1 MNRRVIYAVVA
12 AVVLALVGCR
22 SNKVIPDDT
31 LAEIFHDA
39 FLVNAYIGEERVN
52 LDSLRIYEP
61 VFNRYGYTAEDVVYT
76 VGNFSRRKSARLG
89 EVVERAIS
97 RLDKE
102 NKYHAGKVVILDTIK
117 NVALRTFT
125 REIYRDTLIKAS
137 KRADSTAM
145 KLEFFPVGKGEYTI
159 KYSYRCKGNIDKYP
173 RRAEFYFVDENGFRS
188 GYSSVSLRQAGGV
201 NRTVIARDNG
211 LRLVVKL
218 GDLEYKKPEKGKGKS
233 KRKKGNSYPK
243 DQSIIIRNLSITSKM
258 GEKEA
263 IDSLFK
269 KYVDIKIFADG
280 FPFKKDSL
288 ALSADT
294 TRVSTPTSRND

>member
-1 MNRRVIYAVVA
+1 MNRRVIYAVLA
-12 AVVLALVGCR
+12 AVVLALTGCR

-39 FLVNAYIGEERVN
+39 FLVNAYIGEERVD

-97 RLDKE
+97 RLDQE
-102 NKYHAGKVVILDTIK
+102 NKYYAGKVVILDTIK
-117 NVALRTFT
+117 QVALRTFT
-125 REIYRDTLIKAS
+125 REIYCDTLIKAS

-173 RRAEFYFVDENGFRS
+173 RRAEFYFVDEMASAAVIHRS
-188 GYSSVSLRQAGGV
+188 RCVRRVVS
-201 NRTVIARDNG
+201 IA
-211 LRLVVKL
+211 
-218 GDLEYKKPEKGKGKS
+218 P
-233 KRKKGNSYPK
+233 
-243 DQSIIIRNLSITSKM
+243 
-258 GEKEA
+258 
-263 IDSLFK
+263 
-269 KYVDIKIFADG
+269 
-280 FPFKKDSL
+280 
-288 ALSADT
+288 
-294 TRVSTPTSRND
+294 

>member
-1 MNRRVIYAVVA
+1 MNRRVIYAVLS
-12 AVVLALVGCR
+12 AVVLALTGCR

-97 RLDKE
+97 RLDQE
-102 NKYHAGKVVILDTIK
+102 NKYYAGKVVILDTIK
-117 NVALRTFT
+117 QVALRTFT
-125 REIYRDTLIKAS
+125 REIYCDTLIKAS

-188 GYSSVSLRQAGGV
+188 GYSSVSLREAGGV
-201 NRTVIARDNG
+201 NRTVIARDNS

-218 GDLEYKKPEKGKGKS
+218 GDLEYKESEKGKGK
-233 KRKKGNSYPK
+233 KKKSNRYPK
-243 DQSIIIRNLSITSKM
+243 DQSIIIRNLSITSKL
-258 GEKEA
+258 GEKDA

-294 TRVSTPTSRND
+294 TRVSTPTPRND